1 MVQMLVTEAKDTG
14 KGAGMLAEELLK
26 VMKADR
32 ERQIAEAQRIRAA
45 SGYEADAR
53 RGRTWLRE
61 LWAPTPTFGGRPHPG
76 GAATE
81 STL

>member
-1 MVQMLVTEAKDTG
+1 MLS
-14 KGAGMLAEELLK
+14 EELLK
-26 VMKADR
+26 TIVWER

-45 SGYEADAR
+45 AGYGADDR
-53 RGRTWLRE
+53 RGRTWLRQ

-81 STL
+81 PTL

>member
-1 MVQMLVTEAKDTG
+1 MTDDTDTG
-14 KGAGMLAEELLK
+14 KGAGMLAEELLR

-32 ERQIAEAQRIRAA
+32 ERQIAEAQRARAA
-45 SGYEADAR
+45 AGYGAHSR
-53 RGRTWLRE
+53 RGRTWIRD

-81 STL
+81 PTL

>member
-1 MVQMLVTEAKDTG
+1 MSMTDGTITG
-14 KGAGMLAEELLK
+14 KGAGMLSEELLR

-32 ERQIAEAQRIRAA
+32 EREFAQAQRIRSAA
-45 SGYEADAR
+45 GYGADSR

-61 LWAPTPTFGGRPHPG
+61 LWAPTPTDGGRPHPG
-76 GAATE
+76 RAATE